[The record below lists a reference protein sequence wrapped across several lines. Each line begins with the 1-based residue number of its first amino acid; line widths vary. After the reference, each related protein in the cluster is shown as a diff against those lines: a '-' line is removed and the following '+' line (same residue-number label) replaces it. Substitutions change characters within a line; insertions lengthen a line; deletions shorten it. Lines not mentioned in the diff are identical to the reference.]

1 MSLADKFDHQVEP
14 AFSHGVDLESAR
26 RQLRMSIM
34 LVAAIGVAAFLLES
48 SIGTQ
53 FPANQLTRS
62 EGPGVFRTIGFNRRR
77 LRHAWQRQGSPFK
90 GRLPPP
96 LNQSLPRA
104 VEAGE
109 MRTLSKGVDVISV
122 PLCAAS
128 ASLNSKELFL
138 GVTPGPKHRSLLA
151 SYLLTLKRGRVA
163 VRDMIVADLR
173 AFVDLG
179 AQRRAA
185 DLLIVL
191 RLFLSKYPEAIY
203 GCSPPTHWGTPSGVV
218 LPFRRER
225 VATRRND

>member
-1 MSLADKFDHQVEP
+1 M
-14 AFSHGVDLESAR
+14 
-26 RQLRMSIM
+26 
-34 LVAAIGVAAFLLES
+34 
-48 SIGTQ
+48 
-53 FPANQLTRS
+53 
-62 EGPGVFRTIGFNRRR
+62 
-77 LRHAWQRQGSPFK
+77 
-90 GRLPPP
+90 
-96 LNQSLPRA
+96 
-104 VEAGE
+104 
-109 MRTLSKGVDVISV
+109 ISV

-151 SYLLTLKRGRVA
+151 SYLLTLKRGPVA
-163 VRDMIVADLR
+163 VRDMISADLR